1 MEIAFKVYDIA
12 SFPVYIVS
20 EDVISLPKQ
29 IFPKKY
35 FESKG
40 FTLDSNGFYFRDR
53 KDRSDDLDS
62 LLFYN
67 NANQANPLIVDPI
80 NYVINYENE

>member
-1 MEIAFKVYDIA
+1 MEIAFKVYDI
-12 SFPVYIVS
+12 SSYPVYIVS
-20 EDVISLPKQ
+20 EDVISIPKE

-40 FTLDSNGFYFRDR
+40 FILDPNGFYYRDR
-53 KDRSDDLDS
+53 QDRGNDLDS

-67 NANQANPLIVDPI
+67 NANQDNPLIIDPNNYII
-80 NYVINYENE
+80 NY